1 MGGTVIGRFLR
12 SKGTVV
18 ITPNTWGRV
27 GRHLRFRFAAGMLF
41 MVPLILTYWVMR
53 LVFDFLDGLLSPA
66 FDLWFRREIP
76 GVGLVALVM
85 VVYVSGIV
93 ATSVF
98 GLRLISRL
106 QQLLLSVP
114 VIRPIYSAIKR
125 LVESF
130 SGSPVTGFKRVVA
143 IEYPRPGLWTIG
155 FLTSLTIDEEDR
167 PMAVVYIP
175 TAPLPNSGWVAMLSI
190 EDVYDTDMT
199 VQAAMQM
206 VLSGGIVTPGRI
218 TKQLLSDTSIITA
231 EEAPSPEPG
240 SNDFIKNG

>member
-1 MGGTVIGRFLR
+1 MRFLR
-12 SKGTVV
+12 SKAAIP
-18 ITPNTWGRV
+18 ITRNTWRGV

-41 MVPLILTYWVMR
+41 LVPLILTYWVLR

-76 GVGLVALVM
+76 GVGLVALIT
-85 VVYVSGIV
+85 VVYVAGIV

-106 QQLLLSVP
+106 QQFLLSVP
-114 VIRPIYSAIKR
+114 VIRPIYSATKR
-125 LVESF
+125 LVESL
-130 SGSPVTGFKRVVA
+130 SGSPVTGFKRVVT

-155 FLTSLTIDEEDR
+155 FLTSLTNDEEDR

-175 TAPLPNSGWVAMLSI
+175 TAPLPNSGWVAVLSV

-218 TKQLLSDTSIITA
+218 TKRLLTDTAMVTA
-231 EEAPSPEPG
+231 GEAPSPALRQQ
-240 SNDFIKNG
+240 

>member
-1 MGGTVIGRFLR
+1 LLFL
-12 SKGTVV
+12 
-18 ITPNTWGRV
+18 
-27 GRHLRFRFAAGMLF
+27 
-41 MVPLILTYWVMR
+41 VPLILTYWVLR
-53 LVFDFLDGLLSPA
+53 LVFDFLDGLIGPA
-66 FDLWFRREIP
+66 FDLWFGREIP
-76 GVGLVALVM
+76 GVGLVALIIVL
-85 VVYVSGIV
+85 YVAGIV

-114 VIRPIYSAIKR
+114 VIKPIYSATKR

-155 FLTSLTIDEEDR
+155 FLTSLTYDEEDR

-175 TAPLPNSGWVAMLSI
+175 TAPLPNSGWVAILSI

-199 VQAAMQM
+199 VQTAMQM

-218 TKQLLSDTSIITA
+218 TKRLLQDTAMLIA
-231 EEAPSPEPG
+231 EEAPEPAL
-240 SNDFIKNG
+240 KQ